1 MAHCLRHHQ
10 HRAEGRNVNE
20 GRVGFQASIESER
33 TRGLRER
40 ERDLLFVV
48 GSRIGRQVT
57 PREEDRFFAD
67 YGPVE
72 IDAAALASYR
82 YERRIEDLGQS
93 GRRVFLDPY
102 LSERARGGK
111 PRQPWLF
118 SHRAATSPP
127 PKRCP
132 AAAGSAHPPDV
143 VRLWS
148 GDSAASQSPMTTP
161 DRGAAAG

>member
-102 LSERARGGK
+102 LSERARGASRGNHGFFRTGRRLRHRRNGALPPLA
-111 PRQPWLF
+111 PRIRL
-118 SHRAATSPP
+118 TSSV
-127 PKRCP
+127 C
-132 AAAGSAHPPDV
+132 
-143 VRLWS
+143 
-148 GDSAASQSPMTTP
+148 
-161 DRGAAAG
+161 GAAIQQHRNRR